1 MTLENKLEYDLPCW
15 NSISENCRD
24 LITKLLLKDPMHR
37 ITLDDV
43 LKHKWFNG
51 IDLNKETGLV
61 QNKNASQNFKNKI
74 EALRAESDLYEC
86 NEFEVAVLTG
96 APLWR
101 LRDFR
106 SAKNNYYP
114 FVKLPKP
121 KSDETRKVKRDV
133 RKVVYPLGRLRA
145 ALNSI

>member
-1 MTLENKLEYDLPCW
+1 MNNHSKVDETNESKLINCTSNYFTRENYTLFNEQVAAGGREN
-15 NSISENCRD
+15 ISED
-24 LITKLLLKDPMHR
+24 
-37 ITLDDV
+37 
-43 LKHKWFNG
+43 
-51 IDLNKETGLV
+51 
-61 QNKNASQNFKNKI
+61 FKNKI

-114 FVKLPKP
+114 FVKLPKL

>member
-1 MTLENKLEYDLPCW
+1 MLH
-15 NSISENCRD
+15 SISSDATTTQIISRTYPYFNRENYAAYNTAVEAEGREN
-24 LITKLLLKDPMHR
+24 I
-37 ITLDDV
+37 
-43 LKHKWFNG
+43 
-51 IDLNKETGLV
+51 
-61 QNKNASQNFKNKI
+61 SQNFKNKI

>member
-1 MTLENKLEYDLPCW
+1 ME
-15 NSISENCRD
+15 ISEC
-24 LITKLLLKDPMHR
+24 LIVFRVMQQLLKLCIRD
-37 ITLDDV
+37 
-43 LKHKWFNG
+43 
-51 IDLNKETGLV
+51 
-61 QNKNASQNFKNKI
+61 
-74 EALRAESDLYEC
+74 RAESDLYEC